1 MTLLARV
8 VLCVA
13 LLWPAVVVAPEAE
26 AQARRPLLVEGT
38 TTLYQRVITR
48 PGATLAPRPDA
59 PGRPIP
65 GFSVFYV
72 YARGGE
78 GEGAWLEV
86 GEGAEG
92 RTAGFLRASAAIEW
106 RHTMIAAFT
115 NPAGR
120 DRAMFF
126 RDAETV
132 REAWT
137 APDRAARAAA
147 WRAAA
152 AATPPSGPVI
162 ALEPESFV
170 DITRQFYLL
179 PIVSAR
185 LMEPER
191 GPSARLLEVISAPA
205 REAAAR
211 TSPEALRDFRGAV
224 VFVVDTTISMEP
236 YIARTREAI
245 ARVVKRIGDTA
256 VRDNFRFGM
265 VVYRDSMQG
274 RPALEYTSR
283 LVALPDFREA
293 PDALLGR
300 IADIREATVST
311 DGFDE
316 DALAGL
322 KTALDEIKWSEFGGR
337 YIILITD
344 AGTHEAPDPRSSTG
358 LTVEGLRAL
367 ARSEAKQV
375 AIYAIHLRTPEGRH
389 NHARAERQ
397 WRRLTEFPGVGSLY
411 YPVPEGRLDLFG
423 EVVDT
428 LTDAILQQV
437 ADTVGRP
444 IGGLAPARNAT
455 QRRIAEE
462 TAVVAHAMRLSWLG
476 RATGATAPE
485 LIRAFTVDEDWTD
498 PSPVRRPL
506 EVRVLLTR
514 NQLSDLASTLRGII
528 EAGTAGRLAPETFF
542 ERLRGLAAALSRD
555 PRRIAELQ
563 RVAGVFGDYLDGLPY
578 RSAIMDITQ
587 DEWVTMG
594 AGARREIINAL
605 AAKLRLYEEFA
616 RQPELWVN
624 LDRARSPNEAMYPVP
639 LSALP

>member
-1 MTLLARV
+1 MLVRLSL
-8 VLCVA
+8 VLA
-13 LLWPAVVVAPEAE
+13 LLLPAGLANTAE
-26 AQARRPLLVEGT
+26 AQTRRPLLIEGT
-38 TTLYQRVITR
+38 TSLYQRVITR
-48 PGATLAPRPDA
+48 PGAVLSPRPEA
-59 PGRPIP
+59 AGRAIP

-72 YARGGE
+72 YGRSGE

-92 RTAGFLRASAAIEW
+92 RVAGFIRAAQTIPW

-120 DRAMFF
+120 DPVLFF
-126 RDAETV
+126 RDGEMV
-132 REAWT
+132 REAWG
-137 APDRAARAAA
+137 APDRAARGAAF
-147 WRAAA
+147 RAAA
-152 AATPPSGPVI
+152 ADPRPDGPVI
-162 ALEPESFV
+162 AREPETFV

-179 PIVSAR
+179 PILSAR
-185 LMEPER
+185 LIEPER
-191 GPSARLLEVISAPA
+191 GPPARLLEVISAPA
-205 REAAAR
+205 REAAPRA
-211 TSPEALRDFRGAV
+211 SPEALRDFRGAV
-224 VFVVDTTISMEP
+224 VFVVDTTISMQP
-236 YIARTREAI
+236 YIERTREAI
-245 ARVVKRIGDTA
+245 ARVVRRIGDTA

-265 VVYRDSMQG
+265 VVYRDSIAG
-274 RPALEYTSR
+274 RPALEYVTR

-300 IADIREATVST
+300 IAAVREATVST

-322 KTALDEIKWSEFGGR
+322 KMALDAIKWSEFGGR

-358 LTVEGLRAL
+358 LTVENLRAL

-397 WRRLTEFPGVGSLY
+397 WRRLTEFPGVGPLY
-411 YPVPEGRLDLFG
+411 YPVADGSVSAFG

-428 LTDAILQQV
+428 LVDAILQQV

-444 IGGLAPARNAT
+444 VGGQSPQRTAT
-455 QRRIAEE
+455 QSRIAEE
-462 TAVVAHAMRLSWLG
+462 TAVVGHAMRLAWLG
-476 RATGATAPE
+476 RATGAAAPSV
-485 LIRAFTVDEDWTD
+485 IRAWTVDEDWTD
-498 PSPVRRPL
+498 PSPIRRPL
-506 EVRVLLTR
+506 DVRVLLTR
-514 NQLSDLASTLRGII
+514 NQLSDLAATLKGII

-563 RVAGVFGDYLDGLPY
+563 RVGGVFGEFLDGLPY
-578 RSAIMDITQ
+578 RSAIMGMTE

-594 AGARREIINAL
+594 AGARREIINGL
-605 AAKLRLYEEFA
+605 AAKLRLYEEYA
-616 RQPELWVN
+616 VQPELWVN
-624 LDRARSPNEAMYPVP
+624 LDGARSPAEAMYPVP

>member
-1 MTLLARV
+1 MILLRRLML
-8 VLCVA
+8 VLLVA
-13 LLWPAVVVAPEAE
+13 LPLAAE
-26 AQARRPLLVEGT
+26 AQPRQPLLIEGT

-48 PGATLAPRPDA
+48 PGAALSPRPDVA
-59 PGRPIP
+59 GRPIP

-72 YARGGE
+72 YARRGE
-78 GEGAWLEV
+78 GEQAWLEV
-86 GEGAEG
+86 GEGMDG
-92 RTAGFLRASAAIEW
+92 RIAGFIRAAQAIEW
-106 RHTMIAAFT
+106 RHGMVLAFT

-120 DRAMFF
+120 DRTLFF
-126 RDAETV
+126 RDGETV
-132 REAWT
+132 RETWL

-147 WRAAA
+147 FRAAA
-152 AATPPSGPVI
+152 SRSPPEGPVI
-162 ALEPESFV
+162 AMEPETFV
-170 DITRQFYLL
+170 DITRSFYLL
-179 PIVSAR
+179 PVLSAR
-185 LMEPER
+185 MMEPEQ

-205 REAAAR
+205 RLAAPRA
-211 TSPEALRDFRGAV
+211 SPEALRAFKGAV
-224 VFVVDTTISMEP
+224 VFVVDTTISMQP
-236 YIARTREAI
+236 YIERTREAI
-245 ARVVKRIGDTA
+245 ARVVRRIGDTA

-265 VVYRDSMQG
+265 VVYRDSTAG
-274 RPALEYTSR
+274 RPALEYTTR
-283 LVALPDFREA
+283 LVAAPDFTEA

-300 IADIREATVST
+300 IAGVREATVST

-322 KTALDEIKWSEFGGR
+322 KTALDDIKWSEFGGR

-344 AGTHEAPDPRSSTG
+344 AGAHEAPDPRSSTG
-358 LTVEGLRAL
+358 LTVESLRAL

-375 AIYAIHLRTPEGRH
+375 AIYAIHLRTPEGRN

-397 WRRLTEFPGVGSLY
+397 WRALTDFPGVGPLY
-411 YPVPEGRLDLFG
+411 YPVPEGRVAAFG

-444 IGGLAPARNAT
+444 IGGQAPAGAPS
-455 QRRIAEE
+455 RIAEE
-462 TAVVAHAMRLSWLG
+462 TAVVAHAMRLAYLG
-476 RATGATAPE
+476 RATGAAAPDVV
-485 LIRAFTVDEDWTD
+485 RSFTVDEDWTD
-498 PSPVRRPL
+498 PSPIRRPL

-514 NQLSDLASTLRGII
+514 NQLSDLAATLRGII

-542 ERLRGLAAALSRD
+542 GRLRGLAAALSRD

-563 RVAGVFGDYLDGLPY
+563 RVAGVFGEYLEGLPY
-578 RSAIMDITQ
+578 RSSIMGITE

-594 AGARREIINAL
+594 AGARREIINGLSAR
-605 AAKLRLYEEFA
+605 LRLYEEFA

-624 LDRARSPNEAMYPVP
+624 LDTARAPGEAMYPVP

>member
-1 MTLLARV
+1 MRLLARV
-8 VLCVA
+8 ALA
-13 LLWPAVVVAPEAE
+13 LLLLLPAAAAE
-26 AQARRPLLVEGT
+26 AQQRRPLLIEGT

-48 PGATLAPRPDA
+48 PGAVLSPRPDA
-59 PGRPIP
+59 AGRPVP
-65 GFSVFYV
+65 GFTVFYV
-72 YARGGE
+72 YGRGGE
-78 GEGAWLEV
+78 GANAWLEV

-92 RTAGFLRASAAIEW
+92 RIAGFLRASAAIDW
-106 RHTMIAAFT
+106 RHTMIGAFT

-120 DRAMFF
+120 DRVMFF
-126 RDAETV
+126 RDAQSV
-132 REAWT
+132 REAWA

-147 WRAAA
+147 FRRE
-152 AATPPSGPVI
+152 ATASPPTGPVV
-162 ALEPESFV
+162 AMEPETFV

-179 PIVSAR
+179 PILSAR
-185 LMEPER
+185 LMEPEQ
-191 GPSARLLEVISAPA
+191 GASARLLEVISAPA
-205 REAAAR
+205 RAAAAR
-211 TSPEALRDFRGAV
+211 PSPEVLREFRGAV
-224 VFVVDTTISMEP
+224 VFVVDTTISMGP
-236 YIARTREAI
+236 YIERTREAI
-245 ARVVKRIGDTA
+245 ARIVRRIGDTA

-265 VVYRDSMQG
+265 VVYRDSTAG

-283 LVALPDFREA
+283 LVAAPDFREA
-293 PDALLGR
+293 PDGLLPK
-300 IADIREATVST
+300 IAGIREATVST

-358 LTVEGLRAL
+358 LTVEGLRAI

-397 WRRLTEFPGVGSLY
+397 WRALSDFPGVGSLY
-411 YPVPEGRLDLFG
+411 YPVPEGRIEAFG
-423 EVVDT
+423 EVVDA

-437 ADTVGRP
+437 AETVGRP
-444 IGGLAPARNAT
+444 IGGIAPSRTAL
-455 QRRIAEE
+455 QSRIAEE
-462 TAVVAHAMRLSWLG
+462 TAVVSHAMRLSWLG
-476 RATGATAPE
+476 RETGAAAPD
-485 LIRAFTVDEDWTD
+485 LIRAWTVDEDWTS
-498 PSPVRRPL
+498 PSPLRRPL

-563 RVAGVFGDYLDGLPY
+563 RVAGVFGEYLEGLPY
-578 RSAIMDITQ
+578 RSAIMGITQ
-587 DEWVTMG
+587 DEWVSMG

-605 AAKLRLYEEFA
+605 AGKLRLYEEYA

-624 LDRARSPNEAMYPVP
+624 LDGARSPNEAMYPVP

>member
-1 MTLLARV
+1 MRPLARV
-8 VLCVA
+8 A
-13 LLWPAVVVAPEAE
+13 LALMLLLLPAAAAE
-26 AQARRPLLVEGT
+26 AQQRRPLLIEGT

-48 PGATLAPRPDA
+48 PGAVLSPRPDA
-59 PGRPIP
+59 AGRPVP

-72 YARGGE
+72 YGRGGE
-78 GEGAWLEV
+78 GANAWLEV

-92 RTAGFLRASAAIEW
+92 RTAGFLRASAAIDW

-120 DRAMFF
+120 DPVMFF
-126 RDAETV
+126 RDGEVA
-132 REAWT
+132 REAWA

-147 WRAAA
+147 FRREA
-152 AATPPSGPVI
+152 AATPPTGPVV
-162 ALEPESFV
+162 AMEPETFV

-179 PIVSAR
+179 PILSAR

-211 TSPEALRDFRGAV
+211 ASPEALRDFRGAV
-224 VFVVDTTISMEP
+224 VFVVDTTISMQP
-236 YIARTREAI
+236 YIERTREAI
-245 ARVVKRIGDTA
+245 ARVVRRIGDTA

-265 VVYRDSMQG
+265 VVYRDSTAG

-283 LVALPDFREA
+283 LVAAPDFREA
-293 PDALLGR
+293 PDGLLAK
-300 IADIREATVST
+300 IAGIREATVST

-358 LTVEGLRAL
+358 LTVEGLRAI

-397 WRRLTEFPGVGSLY
+397 WRALSDFPGVGPLY
-411 YPVPEGRLDLFG
+411 YPVAEGRVEAFG

-437 ADTVGRP
+437 ADIVGRP
-444 IGGLAPARNAT
+444 VGGIAPSRTAT
-455 QRRIAEE
+455 QSRIAEE
-462 TAVVAHAMRLSWLG
+462 TAIVSHAMRLSWLG
-476 RATGATAPE
+476 RATGAAAPDV
-485 LIRAFTVDEDWTD
+485 IRAWTVDEDWTS

-563 RVAGVFGDYLDGLPY
+563 RVAGVFGDYLEGLPY
-578 RSAIMDITQ
+578 RSAIMGITQ
-587 DEWVTMG
+587 DEWVSMG
-594 AGARREIINAL
+594 AGARREIINGL
-605 AAKLRLYEEFA
+605 AGKLRLYEEFA

-624 LDRARSPNEAMYPVP
+624 LDGARSPSEAMYPVP